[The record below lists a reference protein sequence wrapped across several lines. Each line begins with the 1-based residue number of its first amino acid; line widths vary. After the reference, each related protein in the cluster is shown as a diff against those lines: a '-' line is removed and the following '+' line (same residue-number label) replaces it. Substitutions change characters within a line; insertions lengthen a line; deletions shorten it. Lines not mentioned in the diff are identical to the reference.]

1 MPDTTSIPQELQP
14 TQRHTVF
21 TPLIIACLAAT
32 WLVWGSTYLA
42 IKFAL
47 VSFPPFIGMGTRFI
61 VAGIV
66 LFIWMKWVR
75 NAPWP
80 TAREWWSGSVIGA
93 LMCAGGM
100 GGTAISEQT
109 IGSGLVVAFIAVVPV
124 MMALGNLLWKIYP
137 TRLEMIGIAV
147 GLVGVLMLTQGAGF
161 QSSTVGLIAIAV
173 ACICWSSGSLLSQR
187 VPSLALAP
195 GAIGFAT
202 EMIAGGFLLM
212 VMAAI
217 TGEYTTFASLW
228 PPQPLAVAAW
238 FYLVVA
244 GSLIAFNAY
253 MVLLARASAALAA
266 SYCFVTPVIA
276 MLLGVAFAGEVI
288 TGFEWGAA
296 GVVLIGV
303 VLVLRGRKG

>member
-1 MPDTTSIPQELQP
+1 MSDTALTPASASSSRAGLS
-14 TQRHTVF
+14 
-21 TPLIIACLAAT
+21 PLIIACLGAT

-47 VSFPPFIGMGTRFI
+47 VSFPPFIGMGSRFV
-61 VAGIV
+61 VAGVV
-66 LFIWMKWVR
+66 LFIWMKFVR

-80 TAREWWSGSVIGA
+80 TAREWRSGVVIGV

-100 GGTAISEQT
+100 GGTAVSEQT

-137 TRLEMIGIAV
+137 SRLETIGIAV
-147 GLVGVLMLTQGAGF
+147 GLLGVLMLTQGAGF
-161 QSSTVGLIAIAV
+161 QASTMGLIAIAV
-173 ACICWSSGSLLSQR
+173 ACVCWSAGSLLSQR
-187 VPSLALAP
+187 VASLALAP

-202 EMIAGGFLLM
+202 EMIGGGFALM
-212 VMAAI
+212 LMAAI
-217 TGEYTTFASLW
+217 TGEYPTFVSLW

-238 FYLVVA
+238 WYLVIA

-276 MLLGVAFAGEVI
+276 MLLGVALAGEVI
-288 TGFEWGAA
+288 SGFEWAAA

-303 VLVLRGRKG
+303 VLVLRGRRA